1 MNKTV
6 AVAIALAGLAL
17 GTGVVI
23 WLGAR
28 HVLDTVLQIGW
39 LSLVY
44 VVSWQLAVYVL
55 LGVAWWVL
63 CPSVNLWVVIWA
75 RLVREGGQTC
85 LPFSEIGGLVFGARA
100 LMLGGCDFARSAAS
114 TIADVIAEGI
124 GLIPFLLFGLI
135 AVLTHRPGTSV
146 LLSMG
151 IGFGVL
157 VLGGIAAFLCRRQ
170 FARLLRAGT
179 ARLLKPWVKDAP
191 KRADELQQS
200 VENLLHQY
208 GRVTASSLLHLLCWC
223 GGGGNIWL
231 IYHLLGASASVADA
245 LAIESMLSSVLSV
258 GLLVPASLGVQE
270 LSYVGIGGLF
280 AIPGHFSLALSLI
293 RRARDIIIG
302 APALLLWQALEAR
315 ELRKRHIQAPPS

>member
-1 MNKTV
+1 MNRSV

-17 GTGVVI
+17 GTGAVI

-28 HVLDTVLQIGW
+28 HVLDTILQIGW
-39 LSLVY
+39 LGLVY

-63 CPSVNLWVVIWA
+63 CPSVNFWMVIWA

-100 LMLGGCDFARSAAS
+100 LMLGGIDFARAAAS
-114 TIADVIAEGI
+114 TIVDVVTEGI
-124 GLIPFLLFGLI
+124 GLVPFLLFGLI
-135 AVLTHRPGTSV
+135 TVLTRKPGNSV
-146 LLSMG
+146 VLPMS
-151 IGFGVL
+151 IGLGVL
-157 VLGGIAAFLCRRQ
+157 VLGGVAAFSGRRQ
-170 FARLLRAGT
+170 LAKLLRAGT

-191 KRADELQQS
+191 KRADELQQA
-200 VENLLHQY
+200 VENLLHRY

-231 IYHLLGASASVADA
+231 AYHLLGAKPSVGDA
-245 LAIESMLSSVLSV
+245 LAIESMLSSVLAV
-258 GLLVPASLGVQE
+258 GLLVPAGLGVQE
-270 LSYVGIGGLF
+270 LSYVGIGSLF
-280 AIPGHFSLALSLI
+280 GIPAHFSLALSLV

-302 APALLLWQALEAR
+302 APALLVWQALEAR
-315 ELRKRHIQAPPS
+315 ELRKRHVQAPPR